1 MAFAELNDPAG
12 LAQRE
17 AAGRIGPNAVLQ
29 LAEVLL
35 EQDGSEA
42 RARVFRRAGL
52 IRHLASPPSQ
62 MVEEQE
68 VARLFGA
75 LREELGQAVALKRL
89 ADAGARTAAY
99 LLSHRIPPFA
109 RVLLPNMPASF
120 AAVLLTRSIQRHGW
134 TFLGSG
140 SLEVVRGNPL
150 GIRIRLAPSL
160 LPVSRLAGEFY
171 RATFEGLFRALV
183 DPEARAAPEPA
194 AAGICRFDILW

>member
-12 LAQRE
+12 LAHPE

-35 EQDGSEA
+35 ERDGIET
-42 RARVFRRAGL
+42 RARVFHRAGL
-52 IRHLASPPSQ
+52 LRHLAAPPTV
-62 MVEEQE
+62 MIEEQD

-75 LREELGQAVALKRL
+75 LRDEFGQPAALERI
-89 ADAGARTAAY
+89 AAAGARTATY
-99 LLSHRIPPFA
+99 VLDHRIPAFA
-109 RVLLPNMPASF
+109 RVLLPNMPANF

-140 SLEVVRGNPL
+140 ELAVVRGNPL
-150 GIRIRLAPSL
+150 GIRIRLASGL
-160 LPVSRLAGEFY
+160 VPVARLAGEFY

-183 DPEARAAPEPA
+183 HAEVRAVAVPST
-194 AAGICRFDILW
+194 AGVCRFDIQW